1 MNVARIV
8 MKAAI
13 ALLFLLV
20 GSNAPYLSLS
30 QSESVPTQVELC
42 GVKLRPKV
50 VEIVDQI
57 EHYYKEPVQ
66 CELANLDDK
75 GEAGY
80 ADATHGIPKIYVDT
94 FTGRQELTI
103 AHELLHIW
111 LGIHG
116 FATNPHVSFDKPN
129 EIDGTRFRSALN
141 IIYSDLFRH
150 VAHAGAPDSRLL
162 QDRSP
167 HGHPCRSGIHTRR
180 PGQPAARTP
189 RLLSPLEVV
198 PDPWCAG

>member
-141 IIYSDLFRH
+141 IIYSDLQHRLIMIKLRAMGFD
-150 VAHAGAPDSRLL
+150 PDARFLRLCIEMMKSKPVF
-162 QDRSP
+162 D
-167 HGHPCRSGIHTRR
+167 
-180 PGQPAARTP
+180 
-189 RLLSPLEVV
+189 
-198 PDPWCAG
+198 